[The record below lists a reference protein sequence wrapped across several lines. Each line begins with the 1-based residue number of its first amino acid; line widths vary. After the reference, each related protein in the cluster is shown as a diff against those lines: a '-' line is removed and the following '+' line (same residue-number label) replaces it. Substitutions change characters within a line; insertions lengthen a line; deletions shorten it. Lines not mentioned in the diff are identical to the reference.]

1 MLQQAINSS
10 SLNTVYNGFVNYI
23 FLLFFSG
30 AGDETRTRTVL
41 PPRDFKSLVSAIPP
55 HPHMARLEGLEPS
68 TYGVEIR
75 YSILIELQPHILVLA
90 AGLEPA
96 RHGDTRFLVLRVCQF
111 HHASI
116 SILQDL
122 YQNNLQSV
130 FTVSPIQKEDLQC
143 QQQRIQKGEFYERK
157 IGGEK

>member
-1 MLQQAINSS
+1 MYSLEGMVWVVGLEPTRDCSQQILSPCC
-10 SLNTVYNGFVNYI
+10 
-23 FLLFFSG
+23 
-30 AGDETRTRTVL
+30 L
-41 PPRDFKSLVSAIPP
+41 PIPTY
-55 HPHMARLEGLEPS
+55 PHMARLEGLEPS

-122 YQNNLQSV
+122 YRNNLQSV
-130 FTVSPIQKEDLQC
+130 FTVSPIKRKDLTTTHNNAYRKEN
-143 QQQRIQKGEFYERK
+143 FYEK
-157 IGGEK
+157 